1 MGSPGSRPPR
11 RTPARGSS
19 IAPPWGEVSRACT
32 RTVPVAGV
40 LALLLL
46 VACGGQSPR
55 SGSPAG
61 PVATPPGVG
70 SKTAAQA
77 DLASI
82 PGEPAPEPATFLAL
96 AVRWPV
102 RGDAN
107 GNATIRARYRP
118 AGEANWREA
127 LPLFRTHPDKVSTEN
142 RVPGGWLFA
151 GSIVELAPG
160 TEYEV
165 HLRLDDPDGG
175 SAERLVRMRTAAE
188 PVEPPGMRTRHVVPG
203 DGGGTGTPGDPF
215 RGLTAAQAAAA
226 PGHLFLLAPGV
237 YAVGQWT
244 IDRSGDPG
252 RPIVYR
258 AATEGTVV
266 LDGLGQ
272 DRLVSAP
279 GVRHVWLEGLTFRNA
294 RYLFVGHRGSDL
306 VIRRSRFEIVQIGIE
321 AINGGYAESRGFV
334 ITDNVFTGPS
344 TWPRRGPVEPV
355 NAITVSGA
363 GHVIAWNRITGVG
376 DGIHGTGYGRLS
388 ASDIHGNDVEACTDD
403 AVEADHSDTNVRV
416 SANRITN
423 CFAGV
428 SAQPVN
434 GGPLYVFRNAI
445 LNVVY
450 SPFKLHNDTA
460 GVVLLH
466 NTSVT
471 RGIPFLVEPDAETVS
486 DVITRNNLF
495 VGTASPALRSTGRMI
510 RCDFD
515 RDGYGW
521 PGGPF
526 ALWNE
531 STYATA
537 ETARASGALY
547 AVHGAVVLR
556 AAGNFASGLEPPA
569 DTARQVPAAEND
581 PRLAAGSRAVDAGIP
596 LPNVS
601 EGFAGRAPDLGCCEL
616 GRPLPPYGPRPEPTT
631 SPRR

>member
-1 MGSPGSRPPR
+1 MASPWPDASRARR
-11 RTPARGSS
+11 RT
-19 IAPPWGEVSRACT
+19 
-32 RTVPVAGV
+32 VAGV
-40 LALLLL
+40 VAVLLL

-61 PVATPPGVG
+61 PGATPTAVG
-70 SKTAAQA
+70 SPAQA
-77 DLASI
+77 DLASV

-118 AGEANWREA
+118 AGEVNWREA
-127 LPLFRTHPDKVSTEN
+127 LPLFRTHPDKVSMEN

-151 GSIVELAPG
+151 GSIVALAPG

-175 SAERLVRMRTAAE
+175 STERLVRMRTAAE

-203 DGGGTGTPGDPF
+203 DGGGTGTPADPF

-226 PGHLFLLAPGV
+226 PGHLFVLAPGV

-294 RYLFVGHRGSDL
+294 RYLFVGHRGSDV
-306 VIRRSRFEIVQIGIE
+306 VIRRSRFEIVQVGIE

-363 GHVIAWNRITGVG
+363 GHVIAWNRISRVG

-416 SANRITN
+416 SSNRITN

-445 LNVVY
+445 LNVMY

-471 RGIPFLVEPDAETVS
+471 RGIPFLVEPDTETVS

-547 AVHGAVVLR
+547 AVHGAVVLQ
-556 AAGNFASGLEPPA
+556 AGGNFASGLEPPA
-569 DTARQVPAAEND
+569 DTARQVPAAHND
-581 PRLAAGSRAVDAGIP
+581 PRLTAGSRAVDAGIP

-616 GRPLPPYGPRPEPTT
+616 GRPFPRYGPRPEPTT
-631 SPRR
+631 PSRR